1 MSEKICGIYKI
12 TNKINEKS
20 YIGQSVDIY
29 RRWKQH
35 KKIGRGLSEVK
46 YQRNK
51 NDPLYRAINKY
62 GVDNFVF
69 EIVEECKDELLD
81 EREMYWI
88 DYFNTTTFH
97 GNGYNQTLGGDSSN
111 GHTQRRKVYQYDL
124 DGNFIAE
131 YESIKDATEG
141 IGADRDN
148 GLVQNAVGRENKQAG
163 GYQWRYEKYEHIS
176 SYVRE
181 YKHYKVACYDL
192 QGNLELTFDSL
203 YDAAEY
209 FECSKSAIEMNCNG
223 RVAITRKHLF
233 RYYDDEPQLVVDV
246 PNLKP
251 KKKFSKPVKQ
261 LKDGVVIGVFD
272 SATIAAKILNN
283 GEPNPNG
290 ANYIG
295 KICRKVPRFK
305 SYKGYTWEFLT

>member
-12 TNKINEKS
+12 TNKVNGKV

-35 KKIGRGLSEVK
+35 KKIGQGLNETK

-62 GVDNFVF
+62 GVDNFNF
-69 EIVEECKDELLD
+69 EIIEECDKALLS
-81 EREMYWI
+81 EREIYWI
-88 DYFNTTTFH
+88 DLLDSTTSH

-111 GHTQRRKVYQYDL
+111 GYTQRRKVYQYDL
-124 DGNFIAE
+124 DGNFVAE

-148 GLVQNAVGRENKQAG
+148 GLVKNAVGRENKQSG
-163 GYQWRYEKYEHIS
+163 GYQWRYEKYERIAP
-176 SYVRE
+176 YVRE
-181 YKHYKVACYDL
+181 YKHCKVACYDL
-192 QGNLELTFDSL
+192 QGNLEMTFDSL

-209 FECSKSAIEMNCNG
+209 FDCSRSAIEKNCG
-223 RVAITRKHLF
+223 GKTVITRKHLF
-233 RYYDDEPQLVVDV
+233 RCYDEIPSLIVDV
-246 PNLKP
+246 PKLSP

-261 LKDGVVIGVFD
+261 LKDGIVVAVFD

-283 GEPNPNG
+283 GNPNPNG

-295 KICRKVPRFK
+295 KICRKVSKFK